1 MTREEKIAVIMQHI
15 SDEVHEISQYEEQRW
30 KLTIANALKDIEKG
44 PESSNPQGQKTKNIT
59 SIIGY
64 NEAFDN
70 GE

>member
-15 SDEVHEISQYEEQRW
+15 SDEVHEIPQYEEQRW
-30 KLTIANALKDIEKG
+30 KLTIANALKDIERG
-44 PESSNPQGQKTKNIT
+44 PESSNPQDHETKNIT

>member
-15 SDEVHEISQYEEQRW
+15 SDEVHEIPRYEEQRW

-44 PESSNPQGQKTKNIT
+44 PESSNPQGLKIRKPTY
-59 SIIGY
+59 IIKH

>member
-15 SDEVHEISQYEEQRW
+15 ADEVHEIPRYEEQRW
-30 KLTIANALKDIEKG
+30 KLTIANALKDIERG
-44 PESSNPQGQKTKNIT
+44 PESSHPQDQKTKTIT

-64 NEAFDN
+64 NEAFYN